1 MANRGGFPGGGNMQQ
16 LMRQAQRLQE
26 EMQRA
31 QQQLQ
36 ETEFEGFGGG
46 DLVKVV
52 LTGDKNLVSI
62 NINPNAVDVDDL
74 EMLEDL
80 IAAAFQDA
88 TEKIEE
94 ETQRVM
100 GPYASMMGGM
110 RF

>member
-46 DLVKVV
+46 DLVTVV

-62 NINPNAVDVDDL
+62 NINPNAVDLDDL

>member
-36 ETEFEGFGGG
+36 ETEFVGFGGG
-46 DLVKVV
+46 DLVTVV

>member
-46 DLVKVV
+46 DLVTVV